1 MGIAGWPMAERP
13 RERLLGL
20 GPGALTDAELLAV
33 LLRSGVA
40 GQSVLDLAR
49 HLLSRF
55 GGCAGVLAATP
66 A

>member
-1 MGIAGWPMAERP
+1 MDIAEMPMAERP

-33 LLRSGVA
+33 LLRNGVA

-49 HLLSRF
+49 DVLSRF
-55 GGCAGVLAATP
+55 GGCAGVLAAST